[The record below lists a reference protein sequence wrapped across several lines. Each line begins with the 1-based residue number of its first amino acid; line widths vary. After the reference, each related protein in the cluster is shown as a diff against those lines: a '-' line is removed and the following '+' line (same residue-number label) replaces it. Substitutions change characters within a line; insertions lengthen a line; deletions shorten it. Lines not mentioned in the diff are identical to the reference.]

1 MTFRRIYWVTEQL
14 AENNVSCVTGV
25 YTSIPDLLQEGLRW
39 AEGCEL
45 KTGMRLSLVKLD
57 DYNMPLGTWT
67 SPEFKGI
74 KDDLQPYVQTQ
85 EFTGNDVEM
94 LEEELQKFFKS

>member
-39 AEGCEL
+39 AEGCDH
-45 KTGMRLSLVKLD
+45 KAGIRLSLVKLD
-57 DYNMPLGTWT
+57 DFNMPLGTWS
-67 SPEFKGI
+67 SPDFKGLSS
-74 KDDLQPYVQTQ
+74 DLQPYVKTE
-85 EFTGNDVEM
+85 EFNGMDVET
-94 LEEELQKFFKS
+94 LEQELKKFFKA